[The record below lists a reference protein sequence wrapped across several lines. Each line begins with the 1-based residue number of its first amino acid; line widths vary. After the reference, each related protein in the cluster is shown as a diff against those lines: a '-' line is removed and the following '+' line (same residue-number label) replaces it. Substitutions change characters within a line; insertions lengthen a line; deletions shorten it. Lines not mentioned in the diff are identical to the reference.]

1 LVSQALIVL
10 NQGHWN
16 LFCKINHEPHLK
28 MFSRHCGIP
37 IFRQPKPPLS
47 SIPIKLNVKWSNWRK
62 KISDQRKK
70 LGWSFPWRCDWV
82 PNSFKI
88 KGLNI
93 YLWFNFS
100 PHFSNCFKSLK
111 FLLALPNLASL
122 VFLFQNHKNFS
133 QNQLKKTIKLDLN
146 LTQFKRKKLKS
157 QTNLSDKKKRTK
169 TCRTNTIYNK
179 NMS

>member
-1 LVSQALIVL
+1 MNRTSKCFL
-10 NQGHWN
+10 
-16 LFCKINHEPHLK
+16 
-28 MFSRHCGIP
+28 
-37 IFRQPKPPLS
+37 FRQPKPPLS

-70 LGWSFPWRCDWV
+70 LGWSFSWRCDWV

-93 YLWFNFS
+93 YLRFNFS
-100 PHFSNCFKSLK
+100 PHSSNCFKSLK

-122 VFLFQNHKNFS
+122 VFLFQNNKNFS